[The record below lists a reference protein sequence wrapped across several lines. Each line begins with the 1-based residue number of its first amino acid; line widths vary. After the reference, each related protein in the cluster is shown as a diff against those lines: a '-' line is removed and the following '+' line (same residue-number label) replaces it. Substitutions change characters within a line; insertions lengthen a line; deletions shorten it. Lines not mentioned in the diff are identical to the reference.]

1 MIDTDKYEGHTEG
14 PWMWYREDGDVD
26 LVVANDQC
34 RTVLEEVKALYSE
47 ANENLIADAPLLLAE
62 VKRLRMIDTDKYEGC
77 QTSRLIL
84 HKGLLCPTIFMDV
97 DGSGEIV
104 PTLDRG
110 IVRVIPDTPEHY
122 LQLLQDAPLLLQTN
136 ERQKSS

>member
-47 ANENLIADAPLLLAE
+47 ANENLIADAPLLLEE
-62 VKRLRMIDTDKYEGC
+62 VKRLRE
-77 QTSRLIL
+77 R
-84 HKGLLCPTIFMDV
+84 V
-97 DGSGEIV
+97 A
-104 PTLDRG
+104 TLESLMEYMADEEK
-110 IVRVIPDTPEHY
+110 VM
-122 LQLLQDAPLLLQTN
+122 A
-136 ERQKSS
+136 